1 MSHAA
6 DTSSLIAIDV
16 GNSRIKFGLFEMA
29 EIRAAQSGTLPE
41 CRRVVSF
48 PLNEDVP
55 SDRLTT
61 WVAAADSTIAGA
73 VLAGVNPGGVERVL
87 AVWPELGWPA
97 PATINHP
104 GQLPLVVRVDAPERV
119 GIDRLLNAVA
129 ANRLRDRDVPL
140 IIVSSGT
147 ATTVDYVAADGAFE
161 GGAILPG
168 FDLCALALNRHTAL
182 LPLVPAAELSG
193 PPPHAV
199 GKNTRDAI
207 RSGLFWGQVGAVREL
222 IARFER
228 LSSTQPMIVVT
239 GGAGALLA
247 PQLGVQV
254 RYEEHLPLKGL
265 AVATK

>member
-1 MSHAA
+1 VQPVPCFAEFARKAPQPNRLRPVETRDGEPGFYQDRPIGGRSGSFGSAPSSDILAGMSHAA

-147 ATTVDYVAADGAFE
+147 ATRSK
-161 GGAILPG
+161 GGRSCLGSI
-168 FDLCALALNRHTAL
+168 CARWRSTGTR
-182 LPLVPAAELSG
+182 PCCRSFR
-193 PPPHAV
+193 PPSC
-199 GKNTRDAI
+199 RDRPRT
-207 RSGLFWGQVGAVREL
+207 RSGRTRATPFV
-222 IARFER
+222 
-228 LSSTQPMIVVT
+228 
-239 GGAGALLA
+239 AGCSGDRWA
-247 PQLGVQV
+247 PC
-254 RYEEHLPLKGL
+254 
-265 AVATK
+265 AS